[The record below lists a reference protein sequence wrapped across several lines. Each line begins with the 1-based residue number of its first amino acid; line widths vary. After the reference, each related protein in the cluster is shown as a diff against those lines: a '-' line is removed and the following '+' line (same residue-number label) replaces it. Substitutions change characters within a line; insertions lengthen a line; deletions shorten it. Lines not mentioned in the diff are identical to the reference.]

1 MMAMNQRIEPELH
14 PVKVADLR
22 PTQMTVGMRE
32 VSAKQTEWRLTA
44 TTKGPEFL
52 GKHMIPVV
60 VGPKEKLW
68 LIDHHH
74 LARAL
79 HDEGVEHVLVT
90 VIARLQHLDKDRFI
104 TFLDCRNWLHPY
116 DEKGQRRSWQDMPK
130 KIGDLA
136 DDPYRSL
143 AGAVR
148 QNGGYAKTPTPYSE
162 FLWADFFRRQI
173 SAKQIEQKFGQAVEK
188 ATELARSHAAAYLPG
203 FAGREGGQQHGE
215 DDRD

>member
-1 MMAMNQRIEPELH
+1 MAMNQRIEPELH
-14 PVKVADLR
+14 PVRVADLR

-32 VSAKQTEWRLTA
+32 VAAKQAAWRLAA

-60 VGPKEKLW
+60 IAPKGRLW

-90 VIARLQHLDKDRFI
+90 VIAQLQHLHKDQFMA
-104 TFLDCRNWLHPY
+104 FLDCRNWLHPY
-116 DEKGQRRSWQDMPK
+116 DEKGQRHAWQDMPK
-130 KIGDLA
+130 RISDLA

-148 QNGGYAKTPTPYSE
+148 QNGGFAKTPTPYSE

-173 SAKQIEQKFGQAVEK
+173 SAKLIERKFGHAVEK
-188 ATELARSHAAAYLPG
+188 ATVLARSHTAAYLPG
-203 FAGREGGQQHGE
+203 FAGKESSQQHGE
-215 DDRD
+215 EDQD